1 MVKVWLQFPIFTEQ
15 EALAETLRA
24 RGFEVVEHPLL
35 AQVGLVEADREVP
48 APPPVPAV
56 VLLKTREQ
64 SAQALKKGYRGYL
77 YPDQGLEVL
86 ERALK
91 AVAQGEVWAE
101 RRVVAAL
108 VGEPLPHLTQREK
121 EVAALA
127 ALGLSNEEIAK
138 ELGISVKTVKA
149 HLSIIFQK
157 LGVKKRSQLAHVR
170 FLS

>member
-1 MVKVWLQFPIFTEQ
+1 MIKVWLQFFTAVEQ
-15 EALAETLRA
+15 EALTEALKA
-24 RGFEVVEHPLL
+24 RGFEPVEHPLL
-35 AQVGLVEADREVP
+35 AQVGLVQVDRDIP
-48 APPPVPAV
+48 APPPVPTV
-56 VLLKTREQ
+56 VLLKNREQ
-64 SAQALKKGYRGYL
+64 SGLALKRGFRGYL

-86 ERALK
+86 EKALR

-127 ALGLSNEEIAK
+127 AIGLSNEEIAK

-149 HLSIIFQK
+149 HLSLVFQK
-157 LGVKKRSQLAHVR
+157 LGIRKRSQLAHVR

>member
-1 MVKVWLQFPIFTEQ
+1 M
-15 EALAETLRA
+15 
-24 RGFEVVEHPLL
+24 
-35 AQVGLVEADREVP
+35 
-48 APPPVPAV
+48 
-56 VLLKTREQ
+56 
-64 SAQALKKGYRGYL
+64 
-77 YPDQGLEVL
+77 
-86 ERALK
+86 
-91 AVAQGEVWAE
+91 
-101 RRVVAAL
+101 AAL

>member
-1 MVKVWLQFPIFTEQ
+1 MVKVWLQLPIYAEQ
-15 EALAETLRA
+15 EALAEALKA

-48 APPPVPAV
+48 APPPVPTV
-56 VLLKTREQ
+56 ILLKDPGQ
-64 SAQALKKGYRGYL
+64 STQALKKGYRGYL

-86 ERALK
+86 EKALR

-157 LGVKKRSQLAHVR
+157 LGVKKRNQLAHVR